1 MDKREIIRI
10 LNYMI
15 CKHPED
21 YDRLKEILDTLENSV
36 LVKKDKFKF
45 TYFRELGATEESY
58 DIVSVST
65 IFTTS
70 EIISHEVIKNV
81 GQEEIKK
88 HLIERTFYDLE
99 KENN

>member
-65 IFTTS
+65 KMLGRKKL
-70 EIISHEVIKNV
+70 KN
-81 GQEEIKK
+81 I
-88 HLIERTFYDLE
+88 LL
-99 KENN
+99 KEHFMI